1 MSLVGGCTQLDCNV
15 GTDRRMID
23 SSQTRSTDENTKN
36 MLMRWKQNFLI
47 KQTLDSW
54 QFSAQFLL
62 DPVSN
67 NWQLKCLWNPVPMV
81 APPWPTQT
89 PPIYSLNP
97 SPLSQNMG
105 RTQQVPSSPP
115 LYAIWCSSARVVVD
129 LICWIWSKRNVV
141 LQSVSK
147 CPTDLY
153 NKLLLSFPIWYN
165 IRTDFVRLPLY
176 CCQVALHW
184 CCQTDGAIPI
194 YDWSFLDWRLK
205 EMISWSPVQ
214 CSVCDVLVVVT
225 VTSQIW
231 TRDQFWHW
239 QHKKYFTQKME
250 NLWSIV
256 RKGVVAIAA
265 VSQMQWMMDL
275 IEEVQKFVY
284 SRRWRKEPDS
294 GSGSGEI

>member
-1 MSLVGGCTQLDCNV
+1 MFPLKYQWNCVSLVGGCTQLDCNV

-105 RTQQVPSSPP
+105 RTQQVPSPP
-115 LYAIWCSSARVVVD
+115 LVCNMVF
-129 LICWIWSKRNVV
+129 
-141 LQSVSK
+141 K
-147 CPTDLY
+147 C
-153 NKLLLSFPIWYN
+153 
-165 IRTDFVRLPLY
+165 
-176 CCQVALHW
+176 
-184 CCQTDGAIPI
+184 
-194 YDWSFLDWRLK
+194 
-205 EMISWSPVQ
+205 
-214 CSVCDVLVVVT
+214 
-225 VTSQIW
+225 
-231 TRDQFWHW
+231 
-239 QHKKYFTQKME
+239 
-250 NLWSIV
+250 
-256 RKGVVAIAA
+256 KG
-265 VSQMQWMMDL
+265 
-275 IEEVQKFVY
+275 
-284 SRRWRKEPDS
+284 SRRFNMLNL
-294 GSGSGEI
+294 I

>member
-1 MSLVGGCTQLDCNV
+1 MEAKLFNKTDTGLLTVLSSVSVG
-15 GTDRRMID
+15 
-23 SSQTRSTDENTKN
+23 SSFK
-36 MLMRWKQNFLI
+36 
-47 KQTLDSW
+47 
-54 QFSAQFLL
+54 
-62 DPVSN
+62 
-67 NWQLKCLWNPVPMV
+67 QLKCLWNPVPMV

-184 CCQTDGAIPI
+184 CCQTDGVTPSMIEVS
-194 YDWSFLDWRLK
+194 WTGDWRRWYPDHK
-205 EMISWSPVQ
+205 CMFCTCCCHCHQPDMDQRPV
-214 CSVCDVLVVVT
+214 LT
-225 VTSQIW
+225 LT
-231 TRDQFWHW
+231 
-239 QHKKYFTQKME
+239 
-250 NLWSIV
+250 
-256 RKGVVAIAA
+256 A
-265 VSQMQWMMDL
+265 
-275 IEEVQKFVY
+275 
-284 SRRWRKEPDS
+284 
-294 GSGSGEI
+294 